1 MLDKQNKVLRTGGMH
16 LRDKDE
22 KLSEAFFCSGW
33 TKCQDHMNFKT
44 AETQL
49 VPNSQNLTF

>member
-1 MLDKQNKVLRTGGMH
+1 MHLMLDKQNKVLRTGGMH

-33 TKCQDHMNFKT
+33 TKMPRPY
-44 AETQL
+44 EL
-49 VPNSQNLTF
+49 